1 VPPIEVTVEV
11 ETVSGPG
18 AESLARTQYEAIME
32 VLQWVHD
39 NRPDLKPPATT

>member
-1 VPPIEVTVEV
+1 MPPIEVTVEI

-18 AESLARTQYEAIME
+18 AESLARTQYEAIMA

-39 NRPDLKPPATT
+39 NRPDLDDMT